1 MPPFETMK
9 HVDVKIPRSVSNEV
23 RARAKKAARANIGGL
38 DCIGDGGGHLAANVG
53 FATTST
59 LLKAAEDELRLDRA
73 STIVIDVGSCTGR
86 FCMYASI
93 LGWKAIG
100 IEIDG
105 LR

>member
-1 MPPFETMK
+1 MTMK
-9 HVDVKIPRSVSNEV
+9 HVDVKVPLCVSNEV

-53 FATTST
+53 FATTSI
-59 LLKAAEDELRLDRA
+59 LLKAADEDELRLNRA